1 MSCKDT
7 WQEKNMFGDMFLR
20 LIFVLELC
28 AYLYVQVCLWV
39 HEHTYFQKP
48 EMVLAPLEMEF

>member
-1 MSCKDT
+1 
-7 WQEKNMFGDMFLR
+7 MFGYMFLR
-20 LIFVLELC
+20 LISVLELC

-48 EMVLAPLEMEF
+48 EMVLDPLEMEF